1 MPRLTGDRLPK
12 YGKHKASGQA
22 VVKLDGRDV
31 YLGPWNTRAS
41 KLEYD
46 RVIGEWLANGR
57 ALPAAT
63 QLTVVEVCARYMKW
77 AAGYYVKNGEPTG
90 TTEGLKVALRVLCQ
104 HYGRTPAAAFGP
116 LALVALQSKMT
127 FSNKYVLR

>member
-31 YLGPWNTRAS
+31 YLGLWNFRAGQ
-41 KLEYD
+41 LEYD

-63 QLTVVEVCARYMKW
+63 QLTVVEGGDA
-77 AAGYYVKNGEPTG
+77 P
-90 TTEGLKVALRVLCQ
+90 
-104 HYGRTPAAAFGP
+104 PAS
-116 LALVALQSKMT
+116 ALVGCGHRSSLSG
-127 FSNKYVLR
+127 S